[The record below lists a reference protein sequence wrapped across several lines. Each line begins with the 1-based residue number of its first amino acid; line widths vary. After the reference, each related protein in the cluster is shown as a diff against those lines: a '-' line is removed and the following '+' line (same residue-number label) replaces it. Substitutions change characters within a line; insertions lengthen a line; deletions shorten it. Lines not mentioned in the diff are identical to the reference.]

1 MSAPF
6 EGLAQASETRDREPA
21 GASLTVR
28 RTMAPVDTALNV
40 WASVRH
46 HQAAGGT
53 DWPIYREILTDPAPV
68 PESRQIAD
76 RSDQTYDATRGK
88 YERRWP
94 RTDVRVTS
102 AVECVERAMAACK
115 APDWLRRFLLF
126 KYPKVGRY
134 VPRLR
139 VAKSADPEY
148 DPARAF
154 IDSGHWSDV
163 LGTLDSPQIRRN
175 AAKTLKSAER
185 EFKSVL
191 RTELRN
197 EPKGSMT

>member
-6 EGLAQASETRDREPA
+6 EGRALVSEPR
-21 GASLTVR
+21 GSASLTVR

-53 DWPIYREILTDPAPV
+53 DWPVYREILTDPAPV

-88 YERRWP
+88 YERRRP

-102 AVECVERAMAACK
+102 AIECVERALGSCK

-126 KYPKVGRY
+126 KYPTVGRY

-154 IDSGHWSDV
+154 VDSGHWSDV
-163 LGTLDSPQIRRN
+163 LGTLDSPQLRRN
-175 AAKTLKSAER
+175 AAKTMKSAER

-197 EPKGSMT
+197 EPEGEVA